1 MKKGIISLLVM
12 TCALGACQKDVFDPN
27 YNPELGARVPENFE
41 WSTTKALT
49 VNVDV
54 KDEYNG
60 KYYYAVRVYDKV
72 PGEGVLPVAA
82 SGKVNQD
89 MPFSQKIVIP
99 ATVTKLYI
107 AQVLKNANASETV
120 TMKEVAVEGTMID
133 CSFGSSSKTRSTVN
147 TRGDDNNKI
156 IVTDPSQIKGDKKK
170 EYKIEKGT
178 TITLPSI
185 DGNLKDVDIEIEG
198 TLVINGNASLHG
210 WEIDVEDS
218 GKLTVNGDLK
228 LVGNKNDEEKS
239 SSLENNGYV
248 YVTGSLHVAAGAQLD
263 NDDNN
268 NGRSPGGCII
278 VDEEA
283 HFQSNKIELD
293 ERSYMYCGSLKL
305 NASDMKIMM
314 ETGAWLRVKGSL
326 TSAQNCEIGFGDD
339 KFETPDQDDFIKD
352 TKYVGFL
359 QVGSWGNNGKEN
371 LTVRKEI
378 LVESPQKGS
387 YNIESW
393 TKDAT
398 GMIVIVGTECSGGF
412 GTNEK
417 NELGTYT
424 YIMEDMYPEQGDYDM
439 NDIVVSLNAKQIGNT
454 LTIEGDLKAVG
465 ASYAIVPYIAVNGVE
480 KPLRTN
486 NGEAVEAHAFF
497 NAATSSFINTENS
510 QPSYPAEEF
519 SLEFD
524 NVAEGLN
531 INDVDF
537 YIKVNNQE
545 IHWNTHEGNGTW
557 GMQIPGDTFKWPK
570 EKAKITEAY
579 TEFNKWFED
588 ETYSWYNDDPESNL
602 IYSH

>member
-1 MKKGIISLLVM
+1 MKKGIISLLVI

-82 SGKVNQD
+82 SGKVNQN
-89 MPFSQKIVIP
+89 MPFSQNIVVP

-133 CSFGSSSKTRSTVN
+133 CSFGSSSKTRSAVN
-147 TRGDDNNKI
+147 TRGDDDV
-156 IVTDPSQIKGDKKK
+156 IVTDPSQIKGNKKE
-170 EYKIEKGT
+170 EYKIEEGT
-178 TITLPSI
+178 TITLSSI
-185 DGNLKDVDIEIEG
+185 NGNLKNVDIEIEG

-210 WEIDVEDS
+210 WEIEVEDS
-218 GKLTVNGDLK
+218 GKLIVNGDLV
-228 LVGNKNDEEKS
+228 LDGNKNDEEKS

-248 YVTGSLHVAAGAQLD
+248 HVKGDLHVKAGAQLD
-263 NDDNN
+263 NDDNDD
-268 NGRSPGGCII
+268 GRSPGGCII
-278 VDEEA
+278 VDGEA

-339 KFETPDQDDFIKD
+339 KFKEPKQEDFIKD
-352 TKYVGFL
+352 TEYVGFL
-359 QVGSWGNNGKEN
+359 QVGSWGNNGNGN
-371 LTVRKEI
+371 LTVREEI

-387 YNIESW
+387 HNIGSW
-393 TKDAT
+393 TEDAT

-412 GTNEK
+412 GNDEE
-417 NELGTYT
+417 NELGTFT
-424 YIMEDMYPEQGDYDM
+424 YIMEDMYPTQGDYDM
-439 NDIVVSLNAKQIGNT
+439 NDIVVSLNAKQNGNT
-454 LTIEGDLKAVG
+454 LTIEGELKAVG
-465 ASYAIVPYIAVNGVE
+465 ASYAIVPYIAVNGIK

-497 NAATSSFINTENS
+497 NAATSSFINTESS
-510 QPSYPAEEF
+510 QPFYPAEKF

-524 NVAEGLN
+524 VDKGLT

-537 YIKVNNQE
+537 YIKANNQE

-557 GMQIPGDTFKWPK
+557 AMQIPGDTFKWPK
-570 EKAKITEAY
+570 EKVKITEAY
-579 TEFNKWFED
+579 TKFNKWFED
-588 ETYSWYNDDPESNL
+588 ETFPWYNNPESNL
-602 IYSH
+602 IYNH